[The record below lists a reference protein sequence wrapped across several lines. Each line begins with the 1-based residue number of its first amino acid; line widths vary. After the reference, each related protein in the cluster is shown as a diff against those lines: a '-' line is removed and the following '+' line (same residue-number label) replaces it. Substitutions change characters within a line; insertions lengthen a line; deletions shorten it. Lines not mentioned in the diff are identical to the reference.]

1 MSNTEKVFVGSGK
14 IVQTK
19 FGAMTKLSFSKKD
32 LQTMM
37 DNLSEQG
44 WINVVLKEKQNKV
57 EGKSTHYLEVD
68 NWKPTGAP
76 QTTAQAESAYV
87 GVVDMDSENLPF

>member
-1 MSNTEKVFVGSGK
+1 MSDKIFVGSGK
-14 IVQTK
+14 IVNTK

-32 LQTMM
+32 LQTMQ

-57 EGKSTHYLEVD
+57 EGKPTHYLEVD
-68 NWKPTGAP
+68 KWEPTNSA
-76 QTTAQAESAYV
+76 TTNAKK
-87 GVVDMDSENLPF
+87 DDDLPF

>member
-1 MSNTEKVFVGSGK
+1 MNDKIFVGSGK
-14 IVQTK
+14 IVNTK
-19 FGAMTKLSFSKKD
+19 FGALTKLSFSRKD

-57 EGKSTHYLEVD
+57 EGKPTHYLEVD
-68 NWKPTGAP
+68 NWKP
-76 QTTAQAESAYV
+76 
-87 GVVDMDSENLPF
+87 DSTQGMKKEDIAHCEFNANNGDDLPF